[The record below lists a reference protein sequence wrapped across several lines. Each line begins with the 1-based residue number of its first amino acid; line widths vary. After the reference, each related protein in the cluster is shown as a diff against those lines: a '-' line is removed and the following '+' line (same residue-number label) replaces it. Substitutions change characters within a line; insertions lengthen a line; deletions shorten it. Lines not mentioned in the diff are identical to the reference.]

1 MCVFL
6 QKINGRTATR
16 QRHARS
22 KDGYTLLGGPN
33 DEDLEVVHYPEPQR
47 VFGTGSVVDFL

>member
-6 QKINGRTATR
+6 QKINGHTATR

-22 KDGYTLLGGPN
+22 RDGYTLLGGPN